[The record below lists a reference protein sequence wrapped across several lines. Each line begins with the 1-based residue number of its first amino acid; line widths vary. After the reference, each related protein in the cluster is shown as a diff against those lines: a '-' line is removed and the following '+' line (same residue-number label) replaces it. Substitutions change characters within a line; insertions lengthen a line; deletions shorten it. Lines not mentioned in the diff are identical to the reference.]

1 MIFKPELLSLRDLPM
16 NQANGFINM
25 KTFVRGE
32 KNTNITAGGAI
43 NELGN
48 MIGAEAVTQA
58 GSFDDAM
65 LQALDQVS
73 ALQQM
78 PSNLIQQSIIEPGS
92 VDVHDITKAQAEAS
106 LSLNITRTILSRIVQ
121 GWRDIINTR

>member
-1 MIFKPELLSLRDLPM
+1 MNIFKPELLGMNDLPM
-16 NQANGFINM
+16 NQINM
-25 KTFVRGE
+25 KNFVRGE
-32 KNTNITAGGAI
+32 KNTNIITGEAI

-48 MIGAEAVTQA
+48 TIGAEAVTKA

-73 ALQQM
+73 QLQQE

-106 LSLNITRTILSRIVQ
+106 LALNISRTILSRIVQ
-121 GWRDIINTR
+121 GWKDIINTR

>member
-1 MIFKPELLSLRDLPM
+1 MNIFKPELLSLRDLPM
-16 NQANGFINM
+16 NQMNV

-32 KNTNITAGGAI
+32 KNTNIVSGEAI

-48 MIGAEAVTQA
+48 MIGADAVTKV

-65 LQALDQVS
+65 MQALDQVS
-73 ALQQM
+73 QLQQT

-92 VDVHDITKAQAEAS
+92 VDVHDITAAQAEAS
-106 LSLNITRTILSRIVQ
+106 LALNITRTVLSRIVQ
-121 GWRDIINTR
+121 GWKDIINTR